1 MKTTEKTKKLTPIDP
16 ANVFCSEC
24 GWEASEADVPY
35 GRCPWDAEGATLCYC
50 PECGMVDD
58 LNFPEGD

>member
-24 GWEASEADVPY
+24 GWEGDESDVPY
-35 GRCPWDAEGATLCYC
+35 GSDPWTTDGGALCYC

>member
-1 MKTTEKTKKLTPIDP
+1 MQITKKIKKQKPINP

-24 GWEASEADVPY
+24 GWEGDESDVPY
-35 GRCPWDAEGATLCYC
+35 GSDPWTADGGAMCYC